1 MQERMACVRKMVDY
15 IEARIGDT
23 PSLYDIAREV
33 GYSPYHCSTMF
44 HRVSGMTIRDY
55 IAARRLALV
64 AAALRNARGPIAQI
78 ALEFGFSSQTALT
91 RAFKNAYGISPSKYR
106 RKPIPIPQQIRLN
119 IPFEINE
126 KGEMSMSEFKT
137 LDVRTEYI
145 PAHKYLG
152 AYKRTDTKNGLIW
165 PGHDCDLLC
174 GIIESMPNTDR
185 IIGSF
190 TAGWDNSTGSQ
201 SYFFGGGIDA
211 EAKDIEIPDGLE
223 LRGEFPGSYYLVFS
237 HPPFKYPEENAEAM
251 SRVEELA
258 WSYDPTPLGFE
269 WNEKECQCY
278 QRHYP
283 EVLGYQVLRPVKKIK
298 QNI

>member
-1 MQERMACVRKMVDY
+1 MQEWMACVRRMVDY
-15 IEARIGDT
+15 IEARIDDI
-23 PSLYDIAREV
+23 PSLSDIAREA
-33 GYSPYHCSTMF
+33 GYSPYHCSTVF
-44 HRVSGMTIRDY
+44 RCVSGMTIRDY

-64 AAALRNARGPIAQI
+64 AAVLRNGKEPIAQI
-78 ALEFGFSSQTALT
+78 AFEFGYSSQTALT

-106 RKPIPIPQQIRLN
+106 RRPISIPQQIRLN
-119 IPFEINE
+119 IPFEIDE
-126 KGEMSMSEFKT
+126 KGERPMSEFKT

-152 AYKRTDTKNGLIW
+152 AYKRTETKNGLIW

-174 GIIESMPNTDR
+174 GIVESMPNPDR
-185 IIGSF
+185 IIGRF
-190 TAGWDNSTGSQ
+190 TAGWDNSAEKQ

-211 EAKDIEIPDGLE
+211 GAKDVEVPDGLE

-251 SRVEELA
+251 KRVEELA

-269 WNEKECQCY
+269 WNEQECQCY

-283 EVLGYQVLRPVKKIK
+283 EVLGYQVLRPVKMIK
-298 QNI
+298 NK